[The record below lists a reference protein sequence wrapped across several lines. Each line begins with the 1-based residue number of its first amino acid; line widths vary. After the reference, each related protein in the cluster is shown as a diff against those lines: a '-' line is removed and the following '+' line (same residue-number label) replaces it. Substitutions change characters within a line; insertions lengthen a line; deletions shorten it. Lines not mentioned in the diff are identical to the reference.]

1 MSEVHRLKGT
11 ILKCLG
17 DMVRQEHGDDRWR
30 DVLVAASVDPAT
42 LFVPSLDVDEATAM
56 RVLAASCG
64 VLRLSTTELYDA
76 FATHWVEVYVPR
88 VYPHFASGFRST
100 REFLLGLDRVHDIV
114 TRSIEGARPPRFTHE
129 WRDEHTLRMTYR
141 SERGLI
147 ELFASLTRAL
157 GRHFG
162 EDIDVRRIGRDVLD
176 VRFPRVAERV
186 SA

>member
-1 MSEVHRLKGT
+1 MKGT

-17 DMVRQEHGDDRWR
+17 DMIRQEHGEARWR
-30 DVLVAASVDPAT
+30 EVLTASSLDPDT
-42 LFVPSLDVDEATAM
+42 LFMPTHDVDEATAM
-56 RVLAASCG
+56 RVMSSSCA
-64 VLRLSTTELYDA
+64 VLRLSTTQLYDA

-88 VYPHFASGFRST
+88 VYPHFMEGFRST

-114 TRSIEGARPPRFTHE
+114 TRSIAGARPPRFTHE

-147 ELFASLTRAL
+147 ELFESLTRAL

-162 EDIDVRRIGRDVLD
+162 ERIEVRRLGREVLEI
-176 VRFPRVAERV
+176 RFPQVV
-186 SA
+186 DSARA